1 MGKTVEEDYSKCER
15 CLWALGCSTRKP
27 SICNGPMTFIEEEVS
42 DGEDED
48 DDLVEG
54 IPGPIDSDCVG

>member
-1 MGKTVEEDYSKCER
+1 MGKTVEDYSKCER
-15 CLWALGCSTRKP
+15 CLWVLGCSTRKP

-48 DDLVEG
+48 LVEG
-54 IPGPIDSDCVG
+54 ISGPIGSDCVG